1 MSLRESA
8 ESTSTPRSNTSD
20 AHLCGECR
28 FGTVVRA
35 LWPQKP
41 ALNLAQRLGV
51 SERNALQLIRGE
63 RRVTARAL
71 VVVNAEMLQFGR
83 Q

>member
-1 MSLRESA
+1 MGESSVG
-8 ESTSTPRSNTSD
+8 ERRPSKSSSEQV
-20 AHLCGECR
+20 CGECR

-35 LWPQKP
+35 LWPKKP
-41 ALNLAQRLGV
+41 ALNLAQRMRV

-71 VVVNAEMLQFGR
+71 VVINEAMLD
-83 Q
+83 